1 MINGNDACWCCQV
14 NAWSGSIEIG
24 VTALDP
30 SVLNLPT
37 SATGFREST
46 WVMSGCSVLRDG
58 HTTIE
63 DYGQDLDQLKEADRV
78 GVLRTA
84 SGALHFYVNG
94 VDQGQA
100 AVDTPSTVYAIVD
113 MYGKC
118 AQVSVVDDSNRDAG
132 RSPSVSLN
140 RIESNSVTFCSFWFY
155 LKF

>member
-1 MINGNDACWCCQV
+1 M

-30 SVLNLPT
+30 GVLNLPT
-37 SATGFREST
+37 SATGFRETT

-63 DYGQDLDQLKEADRV
+63 DYGQDLDQLKEVDRV
-78 GVLRTA
+78 GVLRTS

-100 AVDTPSTVYAIVD
+100 AIDIPATVYAIVD

-132 RSPSVSLN
+132 WCDR
-140 RIESNSVTFCSFWFY
+140 E
-155 LKF
+155 